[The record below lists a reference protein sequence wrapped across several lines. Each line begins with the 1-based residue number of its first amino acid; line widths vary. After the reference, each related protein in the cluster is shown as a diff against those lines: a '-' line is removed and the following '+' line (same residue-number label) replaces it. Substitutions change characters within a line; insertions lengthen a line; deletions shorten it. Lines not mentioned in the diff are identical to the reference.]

1 MSQQFSYKLTTESE
15 PFLFDF
21 INVLGDSETITSATF
36 TILVKD
42 GSDSNPSAM
51 LSGIP
56 AVIGTRVAQQIQ
68 GGLDQVTY
76 RIVLTI
82 TTSLSNTLTT
92 VADLPVYSPGS
103 LE

>member
-21 INVLGDSETITSATF
+21 INVLGDTETISSATF

-51 LSGIP
+51 LAGIP
-56 AVIGTRVAQQIQ
+56 AIIGTRVAQQLQ

-76 RIVLTI
+76 RVVLTI
-82 TTSLSNTLTT
+82 TTSLNNTLTT
-92 VADLPVYSPGS
+92 VADLPVYAPGTV
-103 LE
+103 E